1 MSGESEKQTRIGRID
16 PRLQRAGWTP
26 QDSGSVAEARFA
38 AAIREYLTAS
48 GPADYA
54 LCEGGQV
61 RGVVEAKKVAVGTQE
76 VMEQAKRYSRGIG
89 QLPQYQGQY
98 NVPFLYSTNGEII
111 HFLDTRSPLNLS
123 REVSGFHTPAALDE
137 LLQRD
142 TDAELVRLADV
153 PFSSYLRPYQIEANL
168 AIDEALRERRRKM
181 LLTMA
186 TGTGKTLVTVSE
198 VYRLMKSGAARRVL
212 FLVDR
217 RALAAQA
224 VQAFASFEPEPG
236 LKFDAI
242 YSVYSQAFQ
251 QSDFDENSRYD
262 PKVLPTTLLTDPKP
276 GDAFVYVSTIQRMSI
291 NLFGK
296 GRALSTDDDESGS
309 GEDDATQLNIPIN
322 AFDLII
328 ADECHRGYTAQ
339 EISTWRDTLNYFDA
353 VTIGLTATPAA
364 HTMAQ
369 FEHVAY
375 QYKYERAV
383 REGNLVDYDAV
394 RIKSDVRINGVF
406 LEAGDQVDNVDPET
420 GSRELDVLE
429 DERDYAAAEIEQK
442 INVPH
447 SNHRILEEMKRY
459 AEEHEQQ
466 YGRFPKTLIFAAQ
479 DLPHRSHADQL
490 VKQAREI
497 FGRGED
503 FAAKITGKVDRP
515 LQRIREFRNRPK
527 PGIVVS
533 VDLMTTGVDIPDLEF
548 IVLLRPIKSRILF
561 EQILGRGTRKGEQCR
576 DKSHFVVFDCFDGTL
591 LEYFRGSTGITATAP
606 VAPSRTNRQII
617 EDIWQNRNRDSNV
630 RALVK
635 RLQRIEKQMS
645 GDAIELFS
653 RFIVNGDV
661 QNFAADLPRLIRDS
675 FVQTMGILRDPDFQD
690 LLENYPRGTTP
701 FVVASAKI
709 DTVESEW
716 LIQAGAGREYK
727 PDDYLTAFNEFVAS
741 HETDIQALQILL
753 RRPAEW
759 SPAALTELKQALV
772 TAPEHF
778 TEANLRR
785 AFRASKRHDLVD
797 IISMVKHAAADS
809 SPLLTAEERV
819 DTAVAKVTEGRTL
832 TADEDQWMEYIRRH
846 LVENLSID
854 RDDFDTMPVLSSH
867 GGWGRASRVF
877 GGQLEQIVAD
887 LNRELV
893 AA

>member
-1 MSGESEKQTRIGRID
+1 MGGESEHDTRIGRID
-16 PRLQRAGWTP
+16 PRLRRAGWTP
-26 QDSGSVAEARFA
+26 QSVQSGAERLTA
-38 AAIREYLTAS
+38 AAIREYRTSS

-54 LCEGGQV
+54 LCDGGHV
-61 RGVVEAKKVAVGTQE
+61 RAVVEAKKLAVGTQE
-76 VMEQAKRYSRGIG
+76 VLEQAKRYSRGVT
-89 QLPQYQGQY
+89 QLPQYQEQY
-98 NVPFLYSTNGEII
+98 RVPFLYSTNGDVT
-111 HFLDTRSPLNLS
+111 HFLDVRSSLNVS
-123 REVSGFHTPAALDE
+123 REISGFHTPAALAE
-137 LLQRD
+137 LLLRD
-142 TDAELVRLADV
+142 TDAELARLASV
-153 PFSSYLRPYQIEANL
+153 PFSPILRPYQIEANQ
-168 AIDEALRERRRKM
+168 AVDQALRGRRRKL

-198 VYRLMKSGAARRVL
+198 VYRLMKAGAARRVL

-236 LKFDAI
+236 LKFDKI
-242 YSVYSQAFQ
+242 YPVYSQAFQ
-251 QSDFDENSRYD
+251 QSDFEASSTWN
-262 PKVLPTTLLTDPKP
+262 PTLLPASLLTNPKP
-276 GDAFVYVSTIQRMSI
+276 GDNFVYVSTIQRMSI

-296 GRALSTDDDESGS
+296 GRALGADDDEDGS

-375 QYKYERAV
+375 QYTYERAV
-383 REGNLVDYDAV
+383 REGNLVDYDPVRVKSNV
-394 RIKSDVRINGVF
+394 RISGVF
-406 LEAGDQVDNVDPET
+406 LQPGDQVDNVDPET

-429 DERDYAAAEIEQK
+429 DERDYAAADIEQR

-447 SNHRILEEMKRY
+447 SNQRILEEIRRY
-459 AEEHEQQ
+459 ADEHERE

-490 VKQAREI
+490 VKQARII

-503 FAAKITGKVDRP
+503 FVAKITGKVDRP
-515 LQRIREFRNRPK
+515 LQRIREFRNRPN

-548 IVLLRPIKSRILF
+548 IVLLRPVKSRILF
-561 EQILGRGTRKGEQCR
+561 EQILGRGTRKGEQCP

-591 LEYFRGSTGITATAP
+591 LEYFRNSTGMTITAP
-606 VAPSRTNRQII
+606 VAPSRTVRQII

-635 RLQRIEKQMS
+635 RLQRIDKEMS
-645 GDAIELFS
+645 GDAVELFS

-661 QNFAADLPRLIRDS
+661 RSFAADLPRLVSQS
-675 FVQTMGILRDPDFQD
+675 FAQTMGILRDTDFQN
-690 LLENYPRGTTP
+690 LLENYPRGTAP
-701 FVVASAKI
+701 FVVASGVT
-709 DTVESEW
+709 DVVESEW

-727 PDDYLTAFNEFVAS
+727 PDDYLTAFAEFVTANES
-741 HETDIQALQILL
+741 GVQALQILL

-759 SPAALTELKQALV
+759 SPAALTELRQALV

-778 TEANLRR
+778 SVGNLQR
-785 AFRASKRHDLVD
+785 AFRASKHRDLVD
-797 IISMVKHAAADS
+797 IISMVKHAAENT

-819 DTAVAKVTEGRTL
+819 NAAVAKVAEGRNL
-832 TADEDQWMEYIRRH
+832 TADEQQWLEYIRLH
-846 LVENLSID
+846 LEQNLSID
-854 RDDFDTMPVLSSH
+854 RDDFEAMPVLSSH
-867 GGWGRASRVF
+867 GGWGRANRVF
-877 GGQLEQIVAD
+877 GGQLEQILAD
-887 LNRELV
+887 LNREMV

>member
-1 MSGESEKQTRIGRID
+1 MSGESERETRLQRID

-26 QDSGSVAEARFA
+26 QAFRSVGEGKLARA
-38 AAIREYLTAS
+38 AAIREYPTAS

-54 LCEGGQV
+54 LCDGGHA
-61 RGVVEAKKVAVGTQE
+61 RAVVEAKKLAVGTQE
-76 VMEQAKRYSRGIG
+76 VLEQAKRYSHGIS
-89 QLPQYQGQY
+89 QQPQYQGQY
-98 NVPFLYSTNGEII
+98 NVPFLYSTNGEITY
-111 HFLDTRSPLNLS
+111 FLDVRSPLNLS
-123 REVSGFHTPAALDE
+123 REVSGFHTPGALAE
-137 LLQRD
+137 LLSRD
-142 TDAELVRLADV
+142 IDAELARLTDV
-153 PFSSYLRPYQIEANL
+153 PFSPILRPYQIEANL
-168 AIDEALRERRRKM
+168 AVDQALRNRKRKM

-198 VYRLMKSGAARRVL
+198 AYRLMKSGAARRVL

-236 LKFDAI
+236 LKFDTI
-242 YSVYSQAFQ
+242 YPVYSQQFQ
-251 QSDFDENSRYD
+251 QGDFESSSSWN
-262 PKVLPTTLLTDPKP
+262 PTILPSSLLTDPKQ
-276 GDAFVYVSTIQRMSI
+276 GDAFVYVSTIQRMSV

-296 GRALSTDDDESGS
+296 GAALSPQDDEG

-322 AFDLII
+322 AFHVII

-339 EISTWRDTLNYFDA
+339 QISTWRDTLNYFDA

-364 HTMAQ
+364 HTMAE

-375 QYKYERAV
+375 RYEYERAV

-406 LEAGDQVDNVDPET
+406 LEPGDQVDNVDPET
-420 GSRELDVLE
+420 GTRELDVLE
-429 DERDYAAAEIEQK
+429 DERDFPATDIEQK
-442 INVPH
+442 INVPD
-447 SNHRILEEMKRY
+447 SNHRILEEIKRY
-459 AEEHEQQ
+459 TDEHQRE

-490 VKQAREI
+490 VRQARVI

-503 FAAKITGKVDRP
+503 FVAKITGKADRP
-515 LQRIREFRNRPK
+515 LQRIREFRNRPN

-561 EQILGRGTRKGEQCR
+561 EQILGRGTRKGEEYR

-591 LEYFRGSTGITATAP
+591 LEYFRRTTGMTIDP
-606 VAPSRTNRQII
+606 PIAPSRTIGQIVR
-617 EDIWQNRNRDSNV
+617 DIWQNRNRDYNV

-635 RLQRIEKQMS
+635 RLQRIDKQMS
-645 GDAIELFS
+645 GDATELFS
-653 RFIVNGDV
+653 QFIVDGNV
-661 QNFAADLPRLIRDS
+661 AVFATDLPRLISQS
-675 FVQTMGILRDPDFQD
+675 FTQTMGILRNPDFQQ
-690 LLENYPRGTTP
+690 LCENYPRVSAP
-701 FVVASAKI
+701 FVVASTKI
-709 DTVESEW
+709 DTVGSEW

-727 PDDYLTAFNEFVAS
+727 PDDYLIAFGEFVRAN
-741 HETDIQALQILL
+741 ETEVQALQILL

-759 SPAALTELKQALV
+759 NPAALKQLTDALV

-778 TEANLRR
+778 SEANLRR
-785 AFRASKRHDLVD
+785 AFRHARHRDLVD
-797 IISMVKHAAADS
+797 IISMVKHAAENS

-819 DTAVAKVTEGRTL
+819 NAAVAKVTEGRNL
-832 TADEDQWMEYIRRH
+832 TADEQAWMEYIRLH
-846 LVENLSID
+846 LVQTLSID
-854 RDDFDTMPVLSSH
+854 REDFETMPILSGH
-867 GGWGRASRVF
+867 GGWGRANRVF
-877 GGQLEQIVAD
+877 GGQLDQIVAD

>member
-1 MSGESEKQTRIGRID
+1 MSGESERETRLQRID
-16 PRLQRAGWTP
+16 PRLLRAGWIP
-26 QDSGSVAEARFA
+26 QAFRSAGESRLAKVG
-38 AAIREYLTAS
+38 AIREYPTIS

-54 LCEGGQV
+54 LCDGGHV
-61 RGVVEAKKVAVGTQE
+61 RGVVEAKKLAVGTQE
-76 VMEQAKRYSRGIG
+76 VLEQAKRYSRGVS
-89 QLPQYQGQY
+89 QQPQYQEQY
-98 NVPFLYSTNGEII
+98 HVPFLYSTNGEII
-111 HFLDTRSPLNLS
+111 HFLDVRSPLNLS
-123 REVSGFHTPAALDE
+123 RQIAGFHTPAALDE
-137 LLQRD
+137 LLSRD
-142 TDAELVRLADV
+142 TDAELGRLADL
-153 PFSSYLRPYQIEANL
+153 PFSPILRPYQIEANL
-168 AIDEALRERRRKM
+168 AVDQALRERRRKM

-198 VYRLMKSGAARRVL
+198 VYRLMNSGAARRVL

-236 LKFDAI
+236 LKFDQI
-242 YSVYSQAFQ
+242 YPVYSQQFQ
-251 QSDFDENSRYD
+251 QGDFEHSSSWS
-262 PKVLPTTLLTDPKP
+262 PKLMPSSLLTNPKQ
-276 GDAFVYVSTIQRMSI
+276 GDAYVYVSTIQRMSI

-296 GRALSTDDDESGS
+296 GAALSSDDEG
-309 GEDDATQLNIPIN
+309 GEDDATKLNIPIN

-339 EISTWRDTLNYFDA
+339 EVSTWRDTLNYFDA

-369 FEHVAY
+369 FEHIAY
-375 QYKYERAV
+375 RYDYERAV
-383 REGNLVDYDAV
+383 REGNLVDYDPV

-406 LEAGDQVDNVDPET
+406 LQPGEQIDNVDPET
-420 GSRELDVLE
+420 GIRELDILE
-429 DERDYAAAEIEQK
+429 DERDYPAADIEQK

-447 SNHRILEEMKRY
+447 SNHRILEEIKRY
-459 AEEHEQQ
+459 ADEHERE

-490 VKQAREI
+490 VAQAREI

-503 FAAKITGKVDRP
+503 FVAKITGRVDRP
-515 LQRIREFRNRPK
+515 LQHIREFRNRLN

-548 IVLLRPIKSRILF
+548 IVLLRPIRSRILF
-561 EQILGRGTRKGEQCR
+561 EQILGRGTRKGEQCP

-591 LEYFRGSTGITATAP
+591 LEYFRSTTGMTVDPPI
-606 VAPSRTNRQII
+606 APSRTIRQII
-617 EDIWQNRNRDSNV
+617 EDIWQNRNRDYNV

-635 RLQRIEKQMS
+635 RLQRIDKQMS
-645 GDAIELFS
+645 GDARTLFS
-653 RFIVNGDV
+653 RFIVDGNVG
-661 QNFAADLPRLIRDS
+661 NFAADLPRLVNEAFDR
-675 FVQTMGILRDPDFQD
+675 TMGILRDPEFQR
-690 LLENYPRGTTP
+690 LLENYPRGTAP
-701 FVVASAKI
+701 FVIAPARI
-709 DTVESEW
+709 DTVASEW

-727 PDDYLTAFNEFVAS
+727 PDDYLDAFAEFVRT
-741 HETDIQALQILL
+741 HETEIQALQILL
-753 RRPAEW
+753 QRPAEW
-759 SPAALTELKQALV
+759 SPATLIELRQALV

-778 TEANLRR
+778 SEANLRR
-785 AFRASKRHDLVD
+785 AFRTARHRDLVD
-797 IISMVKHAAADS
+797 IISMVKHAAEDS

-819 DTAVAKVTEGRTL
+819 SAAVATVIAGQDLSAE
-832 TADEDQWMEYIRRH
+832 EQQWMEYIRLH

-854 RDDFDTMPVLSSH
+854 REDFEAVPVLSSR
-867 GGWGRASRVF
+867 GGWSRANRVF
-877 GGQLEQIVAD
+877 GGQLDQIVAD